1 MQMQRVVVY
10 LPPAAIKACEVAAEK
25 YGSTRSE
32 VIRLAIADGLSGAVQ
47 ALERLRDVRLL
58 EAAGAGA
65 ARVWK
70 GRGRGIPQGSAGG
83 PSGKPVDPDRAVSAL
98 VEYGRTVR
106 AADPALDAP
115 QLRVGLQMQAHAMGV
130 DPADMDEVLV
140 YVLAQLFD
148 EPQLQSVADPSRP
161 PE

>member
-1 MQMQRVVVY
+1 MQRVVVY
-10 LPPAAIKACEVAAEK
+10 LPPAAIKACETAAEK

-32 VIRLAIADGLSGAVQ
+32 VIRLAIADGLRGAVE

-70 GRGRGIPQGSAGG
+70 GRGIPQSSARGS
-83 PSGKPVDPDRAVSAL
+83 SGQPVDPDRAVSAL

-106 AADPALDAP
+106 AADSDLDAQ
-115 QLRVGLQMQAHAMGV
+115 QLRVGLQMQAHAIGV

-140 YVLAQLFD
+140 DVLAQLFD